1 MEGAASAGNSPRRNL
16 STSPSSRWWRS
27 VVGTALRSACAWWI
41 KQITPN
47 GRGVQFRSKQGPRC
61 RETGFRN
68 DSARRTAL
76 LDNWIWGL
84 SLIALTIAIH
94 ATGVTF
100 MVSVLH
106 SIRVRL
112 ESRNLR
118 LPHTFAIVIVAITAM
133 GLLLAAL
140 HGIEAALWAAAY
152 LWLGALG
159 SPETAI
165 LYSVDSMATRGDSG
179 FMLQPHWQMM
189 GALEAADGMLLF
201 GISTAF
207 SFTVMQFYYV
217 NLVLRAPPDGSTGAE

>member
-1 MEGAASAGNSPRRNL
+1 M
-16 STSPSSRWWRS
+16 
-27 VVGTALRSACAWWI
+27 
-41 KQITPN
+41 
-47 GRGVQFRSKQGPRC
+47 
-61 RETGFRN
+61 
-68 DSARRTAL
+68 
-76 LDNWIWGL
+76 DNWIWGL

-112 ESRNLR
+112 ESRSLR
-118 LPHTFAIVIVAITAM
+118 LAHTFAIVIVAITAM

-189 GALEAADGMLLF
+189 GALEATDGMLLF

-207 SFTVMQFYYV
+207 IFTVMQFYYV
-217 NLVLRAPPDGSTGAE
+217 NLVLRAPPDGSTGVE